1 MQYKNICLLIYYCV
15 LRLSFLQVLCVRV
28 CVCVWNT
35 GSHRFVCGSISSVF
49 YISTGAWPQNCF
61 FVSYPFVP
69 GTRYSA
75 LQYSLYAPV
84 CIRSSNI
91 ILHSDM
97 ICFDYCK
104 LRNDMNRCVLLS
116 KIKRKLTA
124 SAINWTDK
132 TANSHW
138 KGFVFSPLL
147 IFGSIFIDK
156 LCKLCALTLCWFD
169 ADSLFFQ
176 PPPPNLSPF
185 CNWSLLC
192 SLYYMY
198 IYCLTVCWLNFRLSF
213 CWECDVYRVG
223 W

>member
-1 MQYKNICLLIYYCV
+1 M
-15 LRLSFLQVLCVRV
+15 SFLQVLCVRV

-35 GSHRFVCGSISSVF
+35 GSHCFVCGLISSVF

-69 GTRYSA
+69 DTRYSA

-84 CIRSSNI
+84 CMRSSNI

-97 ICFDYCK
+97 ICFVYFK

-132 TANSHW
+132 TANIHW

-147 IFGSIFIDK
+147 IFGSLFIDK

-169 ADSLFFQ
+169 ADSLFLH
-176 PPPPNLSPF
+176 PPPPPPQI
-185 CNWSLLC
+185 SLPSVTDRC
-192 SLYYMY
+192 FACYMY

-213 CWECDVYRVG
+213 WECDVYRVG